1 MEREKGEKRLMTT
14 QKEFIQDISTA
25 LGRPTPVSV
34 DVFTVA
40 PTTAEQD
47 ILKAVRQRSSGER
60 QPFIKTLQEVSVPL
74 HLDFHPERS
83 LEDIRQAIITLIL
96 EKDPEWGTKKSVV
109 RWDHPLLNSLNLEA
123 AAELKDIPLYITNH
137 VAATS
142 SADDLQAQR
151 QQTRKEVEA
160 SFIGITSADYC
171 IAATATLAMKTRPG
185 QARSVSLVPSIH
197 VAVVEESRLL
207 ATLKELYTLLKWDEA
222 EQAEGLTNNLSLIS
236 GPSKTG
242 DIELVMVH
250 GAHGPRELHL
260 FVVSDHR

>member
-1 MEREKGEKRLMTT
+1 MTT
-14 QKEFIQDISTA
+14 QKDFIGDISTA
-25 LGRPTPVSV
+25 LGRPTPAAV
-34 DVFTVA
+34 DLFTVA

-47 ILKAVRQRSSGER
+47 ILKNIRQRSPGER

-123 AAELKDIPLYITNH
+123 AAELKDISLYTTSP
-137 VAATS
+137 VAATL
-142 SADDLQAQR
+142 SAEERQQQR
-151 QQTRKEVEA
+151 QQTRKEVEE

-197 VAVVEESRLL
+197 LAVVEESKLL
-207 ATLKELYTLLKWDEA
+207 ATLEELYTLLKWDEA
-222 EQAEGLTNNLSLIS
+222 EQAEGLTNNLSLVS

-260 FVVSDHR
+260 FLVADRS